1 MRCALDKRCPHG
13 CWRRC
18 PACRRPVKRVTTQR
32 GSVAVVD
39 LTPRQGGSMYP
50 VAAGRFMYRLPAE
63 RKGPAYSLHHR
74 SGTCLPVRDDEED
87 EV

>member
-1 MRCALDKRCPHG
+1 MTPTAALPTLTST
-13 CWRRC
+13 RRC
-18 PACRRPVKRVTTQR
+18 PACKRPVRLVVTPN
-32 GSVAVVD
+32 GSHTFVD
-39 LTPRQGGSMYP
+39 LEPRPGGSMYP